1 MAPLLLRLLALALAA
16 LAQTGA
22 AGESDAVSSS
32 KTQDGTYQA
41 MARAKEKQL
50 ADMILARDM
59 PESTTQPDPSYELP
73 LPRTRH
79 TLTAAELNHFH
90 AEGYVILEDF
100 FSAEEVELVKDCME
114 SDPLV
119 MGSPTDPSAGRNISV
134 PDATGRSTKLTLWW
148 NFGDDSFGQIQE
160 RLDDGRG
167 FGSDGRS
174 RAFLFPHKDPAQG
187 APNRRRLGVYVT
199 HTTPLPLVHAAA
211 AAAALTGCCG
221 GHPCR
226 APGFRLLVRPGAQ
239 PAG

>member
-1 MAPLLLRLLALALAA
+1 MAPPLRCSEAGRDDQHDRRRAAEMAPLLLRLLALALAA

-73 LPRTRH
+73 LPRTRR

-148 NFGDDSFGQIQE
+148 NFGDDSFGQI
-160 RLDDGRG
+160 
-167 FGSDGRS
+167 GRS
-174 RAFLFPHKDPAQG
+174 ASMMGVASDLMGG
-187 APNRRRLGVYVT
+187 AEPFSS
-199 HTTPLPLVHAAA
+199 HTKILLKEPQ
-211 AAAALTGCCG
+211 TG
-221 GHPCR
+221 
-226 APGFRLLVRPGAQ
+226 GAWECT
-239 PAG
+239 